1 MIRPVWRSWVTT
13 ISQSTSSEILKQV
26 FVIHRR
32 RYGDTSLL
40 LELFTLDEGRIGVI
54 ARGAAT
60 AKGERK
66 AILQPFVPLLA
77 TWGGRGEL
85 KVLRQLETAARPVL
99 LPGKLLYCGFYLN
112 ELIMRLLRR
121 YDPFPELFS
130 LYDQVLKQLSE
141 GKDTENCLRYFELGL
156 LQALGYAPILE
167 REATSGQLVEQQKLY
182 WYEVE
187 AGPGSIPLEYLPSV
201 HGETL
206 LALSA
211 GQALTQHQKHEAL
224 RLMRYILQFY
234 LGDKPL
240 KSRELFG

>member
-1 MIRPVWRSWVTT
+1 MIKPVWHNWVIT
-13 ISQSTSSEILKQV
+13 INQASSSQNLQQA

-66 AILQPFVPLLA
+66 AILQPFVPIQA
-77 TWGGRGEL
+77 TWVGRGEL
-85 KVLRQLETAARPVL
+85 KVLSQLETIARPL
-99 LPGKLLYCGFYLN
+99 SLRGRFLYCGFYLN
-112 ELIMRLLRR
+112 ELIMRLLKRH
-121 YDPFPELFS
+121 DPIPELFS
-130 LYDQVLKQLSE
+130 LYAHALRQLAE
-141 GKDTENCLRYFELGL
+141 GQDAENTLRYFELGL
-156 LQALGYAPILE
+156 LQALGYGPVLELEAASEQPIEL
-167 REATSGQLVEQQKLY
+167 QKIY

-187 AGPGSIPLEYLPSV
+187 TGPGSKPLEHLPSV
-201 HGETL
+201 HGDTL

-211 GQALTQHQKHEAL
+211 GQPLTKQQKNEAL
-224 RLMRYILQFY
+224 PLMRYILQFY

-240 KSRELFG
+240 KSRELFS